1 MLWIKVVG
9 SVAEIFHEAER
20 AAFEMKKN
28 DSSRGIV
35 GQDEGFTLKV
45 FYRLVVV
52 DIDFGKNAGAQS
64 RRHRQ
69 RMGGDKILSFCH
81 SQFNS
86 VKHDFREFTHGFE
99 CADMGCRKSVDRAVG
114 FGDESEVAFDKRFQ
128 MLVFSNFWSLGFIGE
143 RALVVVGFSQKSHEK
158 AFALHT
164 TRDKPQAA
172 VGSVNAVVDPT
183 SARDIDFD
191 AFKAE
196 FTAEKSHVFF
206 VFLAVE
212 SAGGIDEVSARSN
225 RFGKIAHDFSLC
237 RGA

>member
-1 MLWIKVVG
+1 
-9 SVAEIFHEAER
+9 
-20 AAFEMKKN
+20 
-28 DSSRGIV
+28 
-35 GQDEGFTLKV
+35 
-45 FYRLVVV
+45 
-52 DIDFGKNAGAQS
+52 
-64 RRHRQ
+64 
-69 RMGGDKILSFCH
+69 
-81 SQFNS
+81 
-86 VKHDFREFTHGFE
+86 
-99 CADMGCRKSVDRAVG
+99 
-114 FGDESEVAFDKRFQ
+114 

-212 SAGGIDEVSARSN
+212 SAGGIDEVSRCVEAHEATSPRLHCSRAVASLRIIPSPEQGASISTMSKKLRRGDRRPVSPEVTIVDGEPHLTMFSRRTDARRGSYS
-225 RFGKIAHDFSLC
+225 FAMTMLPSGSDEMASVVLPPGAAHASSSRTGC
-237 RGA
+237 RSEVICLTTRPMIIDDAS